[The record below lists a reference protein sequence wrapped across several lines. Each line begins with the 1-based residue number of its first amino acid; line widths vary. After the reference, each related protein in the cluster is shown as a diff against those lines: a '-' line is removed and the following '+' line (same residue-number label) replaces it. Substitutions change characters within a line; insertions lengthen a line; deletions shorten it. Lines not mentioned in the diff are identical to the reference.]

1 MNENEVRKGLVGVYA
16 DVSAISKVMPETN
29 SLTYRG
35 YAVQDLA
42 ENCRFEEVVYL
53 LWNGELP
60 NRRQL
65 AAFEKAERA
74 ERPITPRLKSVI
86 GAFPRRGHPMD
97 AIRTAVS
104 FMGLE
109 DPETADNSDAAT
121 RRKALRLLAKIPTA
135 IAARYRL
142 GHRRRLISPRGTLTF
157 AENFFYVC
165 FGSVPAPE
173 VVKAFDVSLIL
184 YAEHTFNA
192 STFTARTV
200 ASTEADIHGA
210 VTAAIAA
217 LKGPLHGGA
226 NEAVM
231 RMLHEIGSP
240 ERAHGWIDDRLDHRA
255 LVMGFGHRVY
265 KTGDSRV
272 PTMTKYA
279 ERMAAVVG
287 DTRWMEIS
295 RILAAEM
302 LERKNIHPNLD
313 FPAGPAYYLMGFE
326 IPMFTPIFVAARLS
340 GWAAHIF
347 EQAADNRL
355 IRPLSVYTGPQQR
368 PVTAIKER

>member
-1 MNENEVRKGLVGVYA
+1 MSEPEVHKGLVGIYA
-16 DVSAISKVMPETN
+16 DTTAISKVMPESN

-35 YAVQDLA
+35 YPVQELA
-42 ENCRFEEVVYL
+42 EQCRFEEVVYL

-60 NRRQL
+60 NRREL

-74 ERPITPRLKSVI
+74 ERRITPRLRQVI
-86 GAFPRRGHPMD
+86 AAFPRRGDPMD
-97 AIRTAVS
+97 ALRTAVS

-109 DPETADNSDAAT
+109 DPETADNSEAAT
-121 RRKALRLLAKIPTA
+121 RRKALRLLARIPTA

-142 GHRRRLISPRGTLTF
+142 SHGLRVFGPSRELGF
-157 AENFFYVC
+157 AENFFHLC
-165 FGSVPAPE
+165 FGRVPEPE

-200 ASTEADIHGA
+200 TSTEADIHAA

-231 RMLHEIGSP
+231 RMLQEIERP
-240 ERAHGWIDDRLDHRA
+240 ERARDWLDRRLEERA

-265 KTGDSRV
+265 KRGDSRV
-272 PTMTKYA
+272 PTMSRYA
-279 ERMAAVVG
+279 EQMATVVG
-287 DTRWMEIS
+287 DTSWMEIS
-295 RILAAEM
+295 RILAAAM
-302 LERKNIHPNLD
+302 LERKNIYPNLD
-313 FPAGPAYYLMGFE
+313 FPTGPAYYLMGFP
-326 IPMFTPIFVAARLS
+326 IPMFTPIFVASRIS
-340 GWAAHIF
+340 GWAAHIL
-347 EQAADNRL
+347 EQAKDNRI
-355 IRPLSVYTGPQQR
+355 IRPLSVYSGVAERSVR
-368 PVTAIKER
+368 PIAER

>member
-1 MNENEVRKGLVGVYA
+1 MSETDVHKGLVGIYA
-16 DVSAISKVMPETN
+16 DVSAISKVMPESN

-35 YAVQDLA
+35 YPVQDLA
-42 ENCRFEEVVYL
+42 EHCRFEEVVYL

-60 NRRQL
+60 NRREL

-74 ERPITPRLKSVI
+74 ERRITPRLRQVI
-86 GAFPRRGHPMD
+86 AAFPRRGHPMD

-104 FMGLE
+104 FMALE

-135 IAARYRL
+135 VAARHRL
-142 GHRRRLISPRGTLTF
+142 GHGLRAIGAKPNLSF
-157 AENFFYVC
+157 AENFFHMC
-165 FGSVPAPE
+165 FGHVPAPE
-173 VVKAFDVSLIL
+173 VVKAFDVALIL

-200 ASTEADIHGA
+200 ASTEADIYAA
-210 VTAAIAA
+210 VTAAIGA

-231 RMLHEIGSP
+231 HMLKEIGRP
-240 ERAHGWIDDRLDHRA
+240 ERAHGWIESRLDHRA
-255 LVMGFGHRVY
+255 LVVGFGHRVY
-265 KTGDSRV
+265 KSGDSRV
-272 PTMTKYA
+272 PTMTRYA

-302 LERKNIHPNLD
+302 LARKNIHPNLD
-313 FPAGPAYYLMGFE
+313 FPAGPAFYLMGFE

-340 GWAAHIF
+340 GWASHIF

-355 IRPLSVYTGPQQR
+355 IRPLSLYCGVAER
-368 PVTAIKER
+368 PVRPIGER